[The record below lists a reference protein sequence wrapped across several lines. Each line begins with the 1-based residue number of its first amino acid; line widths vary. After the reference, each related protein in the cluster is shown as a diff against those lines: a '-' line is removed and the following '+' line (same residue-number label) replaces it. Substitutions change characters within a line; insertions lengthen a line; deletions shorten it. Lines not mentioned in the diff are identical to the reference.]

1 MRKVENLKEM
11 MESSEKIAPPLS
23 SSSSRSLLNRGS
35 EASIASLG
43 SSSGSRSGIKMGL
56 TSQRLAISRPV
67 RPLDPNELLLNHPHP
82 PTFDT
87 SSKGED
93 NATISAML
101 QRMRIETSDP
111 EEEYIEEEESEES
124 EWEQEITSDGNVQY
138 VLPFAAEETEDR
150 FRRSQEIAAAAAA
163 TGNSSNSSLSHP
175 PPEAGVKES
184 GKRLSRLVRRRESK
198 RDRTSGG
205 QVVLKTPGGISNPAS
220 TSKLKNVNSHESSDN
235 DSSTYGQIK
244 TFEAFF
250 EASNLDC
257 SVASPAP
264 AASTLQRPP
273 VPPEISTHPD
283 EKSQEDM
290 TEIHQVVLKFQAKPF
305 RSQIPRFQM
314 LLHGDNPV
322 NRGMLLENLLGIV
335 PEPKPIQS
343 QVSSSGIMQMPTVID
358 NSVVIG
364 NLVPQGP
371 AMQAGDKIR
380 VGDIIRSL
388 DGHHVT
394 LDSVNTFL
402 LSKLTRI
409 QSSSSSSVK
418 VKLILQRPMKVSFH
432 SKVHMPAPL
441 LTHIDMSS
449 QRKAVWEQHRYLSHQ
464 ALSVLESSAICA
476 AIVTQNST
484 SESATSMD
492 LSNVLYQFP
501 RGNFLLMDDN
511 LKGEIFSF

>member
-1 MRKVENLKEM
+1 
-11 MESSEKIAPPLS
+11 MESSERIAPPLS
-23 SSSSRSLLNRGS
+23 SSGSRSLLNRGS

-67 RPLDPNELLLNHPHP
+67 RPLDPNELLLNHQHP

-93 NATISAML
+93 NATVSAML

-111 EEEYIEEEESEES
+111 EEEYIEDDESEES

-150 FRRSQEIAAAAAA
+150 FRRSQEIAAAAA
-163 TGNSSNSSLSHP
+163 TGNSSNSSLSHL
-175 PPEAGVKES
+175 PPEAGIKES

-205 QVVLKTPGGISNPAS
+205 QVVLKTPGGLSNPAS
-220 TSKLKNVNSHESSDN
+220 TSKLKNANSHESSDN

-257 SVASPAP
+257 SVASPP
-264 AASTLQRPP
+264 PASTLLRPP
-273 VPPEISTHPD
+273 ASAIPAHPD
-283 EKSQEDM
+283 EKSQEAM

-343 QVSSSGIMQMPTVID
+343 QGSSSGIMPMPTVID

-371 AMQAGDKIR
+371 ARQAGDKIR

-418 VKLILQRPMKVSFH
+418 VKLILQRPMKVSFQ
-432 SKVHMPAPL
+432 SKVNMPAPV

-449 QRKAVWEQHRYLSHQ
+449 QRKAVWEQHRYLSDQ

-501 RGNFLLMDDN
+501 RGTFC
-511 LKGEIFSF
+511 